1 MMHQRQ
7 KSKTFDLGWFLVLV
21 LVAALF
27 VCLVISQGLR
37 HQIGGK
43 WSLPLVGLALAIT
56 IYLQP
61 PVQVVVRRW
70 REDRRDEAEKRWW
83 REREERERAAH
94 IRTEAL
100 REGKIRR
107 ESKKKK

>member
-1 MMHQRQ
+1 MQQRQ
-7 KSKTFDLGWFLVLV
+7 KPKTFDLGWFLVLV
-21 LVAALF
+21 LVTALF
-27 VCLVISQGLR
+27 ACLVVSQELR
-37 HQIGGK
+37 FQIGGK
-43 WSLPLVGLALAIT
+43 WSLPLVGTALAIT

-61 PVQVVVRRW
+61 PVQVAVRRW
-70 REDRRDEAEKRWW
+70 REDHRDEAEKRWW

-107 ESKKKK
+107 ERKKKK

>member
-1 MMHQRQ
+1 M
-7 KSKTFDLGWFLVLV
+7 
-21 LVAALF
+21 
-27 VCLVISQGLR
+27 
-37 HQIGGK
+37 
-43 WSLPLVGLALAIT
+43 
-56 IYLQP
+56 
-61 PVQVVVRRW
+61 RRW

>member
-1 MMHQRQ
+1 MMQNRQR
-7 KSKTFDLGWFLVLV
+7 SKTFDLGWFLVLV

-27 VCLVISQGLR
+27 VCLVVSQGLR
-37 HQIGGK
+37 YQIGGK

-61 PVQVVVRRW
+61 FVQVIVRHW
-70 REDRRDEAEKRWW
+70 REDYRDEAEKRWW
-83 REREERERAAH
+83 RQREARERAAH

-100 REGKIRR
+100 REGKPKRERR
-107 ESKKKK
+107 KKK